1 MPNSQYSRRRRRKTP
16 RYDRLIAAF
25 ILIVGFVGILIFF
38 LSTLGHGKPS
48 ESTNQVAKN
57 SGKSSQSQSKS
68 TTKSE
73 KSSDKKDASLP
84 NSKTTDWDMVLVNRE
99 HPKDEMNPELTQIG
113 NIQVDSR
120 IAKSAEAFLA
130 AAQAINPAEHFIS
143 GYRSVAYQTSLYNQY
158 VEQEMAADPSLDRS
172 AAEAKV
178 QTYSQPAGMSEH
190 QTGLAIDLSDVDSLN
205 ESTTA
210 KQVAEI
216 APNYGFV
223 LRFTADGTPSTGV
236 GYEDWHFRYVG
247 VENAKYMTAHHLT
260 LEQYLKLLK

>member
-1 MPNSQYSRRRRRKTP
+1 MPNSGYSRKRKRKTP
-16 RYDRLIAAF
+16 RYDRLITVF
-25 ILIVGFVGILIFF
+25 ILLICLVAVIVFLIS
-38 LSTLGHGKPS
+38 LLGHQKSNG
-48 ESTNQVAKN
+48 STNQATTSISKQ
-57 SGKSSQSQSKS
+57 SQSQSKS
-68 TTKSE
+68 SAKTD
-73 KSSDKKDASLP
+73 KSSKKRDASLP

-99 HPKDEMNPELTQIG
+99 HPREEMNPELTQLG
-113 NIQVDSR
+113 NIYVDSR
-120 IAKSAEAFLA
+120 IAKAAQEFLA

-143 GYRSVAYQTSLYNQY
+143 GYRSVAYQTSLFNQY
-158 VEQEMAADPSLDRS
+158 VEQEMSADPSLTRQ
-172 AAEAKV
+172 AAEQKV

-210 KQVAEI
+210 KQIAAI

-223 LRFTADGTPSTGV
+223 LRFTADGTPTTGV

>member
-1 MPNSQYSRRRRRKTP
+1 
-16 RYDRLIAAF
+16 
-25 ILIVGFVGILIFF
+25 
-38 LSTLGHGKPS
+38 
-48 ESTNQVAKN
+48 
-57 SGKSSQSQSKS
+57 
-68 TTKSE
+68 
-73 KSSDKKDASLP
+73 
-84 NSKTTDWDMVLVNRE
+84 
-99 HPKDEMNPELTQIG
+99 
-113 NIQVDSR
+113 
-120 IAKSAEAFLA
+120 
-130 AAQAINPAEHFIS
+130 
-143 GYRSVAYQTSLYNQY
+143 
-158 VEQEMAADPSLDRS
+158 MAADPSLDRS